1 MKKILFT
8 LTSAL
13 LINFTALAQFTASG
27 EFLYTGTLSNPDD
40 DELKTHIDIVNSS
53 GTEMVVK
60 AYRQLVDVI
69 EGSQNRFCWG
79 GVCYDYDD
87 NVSFLSN
94 YMADGEIIA
103 ADALIGFTGYYNH
116 LGNTGCSHINYCFY
130 DVDDNTVQTCFEVR
144 YTIDS
149 ECVVSVSDMDSQNI
163 MQLNGAN
170 PIVDRFSIQYDLA
183 RFEGSNKLVIRTITG
198 ALVKEV
204 QLTGKV
210 GFVMLD
216 ANEFASGV
224 YIYSLT
230 NDERILASDKLV
242 VSK

>member
-1 MKKILFT
+1 
-8 LTSAL
+8 
-13 LINFTALAQFTASG
+13 
-27 EFLYTGTLSNPDD
+27 
-40 DELKTHIDIVNSS
+40 
-53 GTEMVVK
+53 MVVK
-60 AYRQLVDVI
+60 AFRQLVDVI

-94 YMADGEIIA
+94 YIADGETVG
-103 ADALIGFTGYYNH
+103 ADALVGFTGYYNH

-149 ECVVSVSDMDSQNI
+149 ECVVSVADFDNQAI

-170 PIVDRFSIQYDLA
+170 PIVDRFSIQYDLSSYD
-183 RFEGSNKLVIRTITG
+183 GSSMLVIRSITG
-198 ALVKEV
+198 SLIKEV
-204 QLTGKV
+204 QLPGKV
-210 GFVMLD
+210 GFVMFD

-230 NDERILASDKLV
+230 NGNRVLASDKLV